1 MRFIETLD
9 QALYA
14 VVRGEVVHFR
24 LWTSRFRPVVNDCL
38 AHGQSLPFGPV
49 NFVITP
55 LADGSPVHVFRGLRD
70 HLLREIHNA
79 LVIGVSLVCLEH
91 GELGIPAPAEP
102 LVPEVAVDLIHAIQ
116 PADDQPLQI
125 KFGCDAE
132 VEIHI
137 ERVVMRDKRPRHS
150 STGDGLH
157 HRSLDFDESAGIE
170 RAPHRLHQLVP
181 PQENFAHFRI
191 HHQIDVALAV
201 AQFDVGEAVPLF
213 RQGKKILAQE
223 RDFLDVNG

>member
-91 GELGIPAPAEP
+91 GELGIPAAAEP

-125 KFGCDAE
+125 KFGRDAG
-132 VEIHI
+132 VEIDV
-137 ERVVMRDKRPRHS
+137 ERIVMRLERLGRRARCQRRQ
-150 STGDGLH
+150 
-157 HRSLDFDESAGIE
+157 HRRFNFDV
-170 RAPHRLHQLVP
+170 PVLVEKAAN
-181 PQENFAHFRI
+181 QENFAHFRI